1 MNDYYTLGKKQLET
15 KLETTIKENDTNSLK
30 EKIKEEEI
38 NEKYVYFSNKIS
50 DIIFSNIN
58 LYKEYIKS
66 DDFTNLKNSD
76 KIKKV
81 MKKYIIN
88 IEHDALLAFAE
99 KIKDFKFDKELE
111 EVIISETK
119 KNIDYFIK
127 NFFNSKKAKALKII
141 EEIRQKFKNV
151 FYSQEFHINI
161 FEKTIN
167 EKMADFKI
175 EEKETKKIYEQ
186 VTNFML
192 QKYKELL
199 NKELENN

>member
-38 NEKYVYFSNKIS
+38 NEKYIYFSNKIS

>member
-38 NEKYVYFSNKIS
+38 NEKYIYFSNKIS

-119 KNIDYFIK
+119 KNIDTFIK

-151 FYSQEFHINI
+151 FYSQEFHINV

-175 EEKETKKIYEQ
+175 KEKETKKIYEQ

>member
-1 MNDYYTLGKKQLET
+1 
-15 KLETTIKENDTNSLK
+15 
-30 EKIKEEEI
+30 
-38 NEKYVYFSNKIS
+38 
-50 DIIFSNIN
+50 
-58 LYKEYIKS
+58 
-66 DDFTNLKNSD
+66 
-76 KIKKV
+76 
-81 MKKYIIN
+81 MKKYLIN

-151 FYSQEFHINI
+151 FYSQEFHINV

-175 EEKETKKIYEQ
+175 KEKETKKIYEQ